1 MLLHQGKNKN
11 DLIYHG
17 ISKKGHKINDKHNK
31 GKNKKLTAIL
41 ITPTSIQKNIC
52 NSENQILDQFLF
64 ISRGYMFMLYLAPD
78 LV

>member
-1 MLLHQGKNKN
+1 MTLLHQGKNKN

-41 ITPTSIQKNIC
+41 ITPTSIQKNIF
-52 NSENQILDQFLF
+52 NSEN
-64 ISRGYMFMLYLAPD
+64 
-78 LV
+78 